1 MLWSHTHTRMPTQ
14 TKNKE
19 KSVRRHFVDL
29 IKSVERALGLKN
41 VFYVCVNTHT
51 HIRLSIFTATVVT
64 VSGELRPYAVAA
76 TTLPNAPAPRILP
89 AHKQVLK

>member
-1 MLWSHTHTRMPTQ
+1 M
-14 TKNKE
+14 
-19 KSVRRHFVDL
+19 DL

-41 VFYVCVNTHT
+41 VLYVCVHAHTHT
-51 HIRLSIFTATVVT
+51 HRYIRLSIFTATVVT

-89 AHKQVLK
+89 AHNHTHKF